1 MEPTIDTESYKRLIR
16 ADIDLLNS
24 FRLFGNGSKI
34 EQETFKSDI
43 ERTIEIYK
51 DVYNELENNQNIVTD
66 ITPIQKEILR
76 TCKSLKRDNDY
87 TLESLTEELF
97 VGKFK
102 KNFLNRKITAMDKLS
117 LNLGGMLSS
126 YEGYKEYKV
135 EDEEFEILMND
146 IFQTLSYFSKIEQID
161 KVLFNE
167 INEAVKTKTNFNSIL
182 LYDSF
187 VAYNNLMV
195 EEYYSKDLPVT
206 ITSKENDMTLEELIS
221 IMDVEKPGYDI
232 NNIIDYF
239 NKKYMISVYDKK
251 NSKKMDV
258 MASLTKDE
266 SIMYDEDDYSK
277 AK

>member
-34 EQETFKSDI
+34 EQETFKTDI

-76 TCKSLKRDNDY
+76 TCKSLKKDNDY
-87 TLESLTEELF
+87 TLESLTEALF

-102 KNFLNRKITAMDKLS
+102 KNFLNREINAMDKLS

-146 IFQTLSYFSKIEQID
+146 IFQTLAYYSKIEQID
-161 KVLFNE
+161 KALFNE
-167 INEAVKTKTNFNSIL
+167 INEAVKTKTDFNSIL

-187 VAYNNLMV
+187 VAYNNLMI

-258 MASLTKDE
+258 MASLTRDE
-266 SIMYDEDDYSK
+266 SILYDEDDYSK
-277 AK
+277 TK

>member
-34 EQETFKSDI
+34 EQETFKRDI

-76 TCKSLKRDNDY
+76 TCKSLKKDNDY
-87 TLESLTEELF
+87 TLESLTEALF
-97 VGKFK
+97 VGKLK
-102 KNFLNRKITAMDKLS
+102 KNFLNREINAMDKLS

-146 IFQTLSYFSKIEQID
+146 IFQTLAYYSKIEQID
-161 KVLFNE
+161 KALFNE
-167 INEAVKTKTNFNSIL
+167 INEAVKTKTDFNSIL

-258 MASLTKDE
+258 MASLTRDE
-266 SIMYDEDDYSK
+266 SILYDEDDYSK
-277 AK
+277 TK

>member
-1 MEPTIDTESYKRLIR
+1 MEPTIDTESYKKLIR

-34 EQETFKSDI
+34 EQETFKRDI

-76 TCKSLKRDNDY
+76 TCKSLKKDNDY
-87 TLESLTEELF
+87 TLESLTEALF

-102 KNFLNRKITAMDKLS
+102 KNFLNREINAMDKLS

-146 IFQTLSYFSKIEQID
+146 IFQTLTYYLKIEQID
-161 KVLFNE
+161 KALFNE
-167 INEAVKTKTNFNSIL
+167 INEAVKTKTDFNSIL

-251 NSKKMDV
+251 NSKKMNV
-258 MASLTKDE
+258 MASLTRDE
-266 SIMYDEDDYSK
+266 SILYDEDDYSK
-277 AK
+277 TK